1 MKSVVSEPGR
11 FTSFWSLIAGA
22 TMTVATAS
30 MELDNFIP
38 DNFIPIDNPDFLLFT
53 VRVIM
58 LAREVFHTRL
68 QRRVEKWFQSKQRWI
83 GPLPVGGEAN
93 RMKYFM
99 K

>member
-1 MKSVVSEPGR
+1 
-11 FTSFWSLIAGA
+11 
-22 TMTVATAS
+22 MTVATAS

-58 LAREVFHTRL
+58 LACEFFRTRL

-83 GPLPVGGEAN
+83 GPLPVGGLIDSANRREAN
-93 RMKYFM
+93 RTAQRNIS
-99 K
+99 